1 MLKLSCLKER
11 DKMKKI
17 IKLIDWNI
25 KDVIKMLI
33 GSIMFCLAV
42 NIFVVPNNLYTGG
55 VLGIAQLIRS
65 IIVDVFDFKISFDF
79 SGILYY
85 VMNIPLF
92 FLAYKKLSKTFFV
105 RTLLVISIQTVML
118 SLIPTTAVVDDVLT
132 NVLVGGLLGGA
143 GLGIVLSTGASTGG
157 TDIVGLVLAKK
168 NNQLS
173 VGKLGLCVNVFTFS
187 IAGILFGL
195 ETMIYSIVYSFV
207 DSLTIDKMHEQNIC
221 STALIFSKK
230 NPKDIN
236 NYIKNELGRD
246 FTYWDAKGGYDDS
259 RTYIIYTAMSKYELV
274 KLERKIKEC
283 DFNAFMVK
291 SDGVGIKGEF
301 EKQF

>member
-1 MLKLSCLKER
+1 
-11 DKMKKI
+11 MKKI

-65 IIVDVFDFKISFDF
+65 IIVDVFDFKMSFDF

-195 ETMIYSIVYSFV
+195 ETMIYSILYSFV

-301 EKQF
+301 EKKF

>member
-1 MLKLSCLKER
+1 
-11 DKMKKI
+11 MKKI
-17 IKLIDWNI
+17 IKLIDWNY
-25 KDVIKMLI
+25 KDFIKMI
-33 GSIMFCLAV
+33 FGSIMFCVAV

-65 IIVDVFDFKISFDF
+65 IVIDILGINIGFDF

-85 VMNIPLF
+85 LLNIPLF
-92 FLAYKKLSKTFFV
+92 FIAYKKLSKTFFV
-105 RTLLVISIQTVML
+105 RTLIVISLQTIML
-118 SLIPTTAVVDDVLT
+118 SLIPTVSIVDDVLT

-143 GLGIVLSTGASTGG
+143 GLGIVLSCGTSTGG

-173 VGKLGLCVNVFTFS
+173 VGKLGLCVNIFTYTV
-187 IAGILFGL
+187 AGIMFGL
-195 ETMIYSIVYSFV
+195 ERMIYSIVYSFV

-221 STALIFSKK
+221 STAFIFCKK
-230 NPKDIN
+230 NPKEIN
-236 NYIKNELGRD
+236 NYIKNELQRS

-259 RTYIIYTAMSKYELV
+259 RTYIIYTALTKYELI

-283 DFNAFMVK
+283 DFDAFMVK
-291 SDGVGIKGEF
+291 SEGVGIKGDF
-301 EKQF
+301 DKKF

>member
-1 MLKLSCLKER
+1 
-11 DKMKKI
+11 MKKI

-25 KDVIKMLI
+25 KDFIKMLI

-301 EKQF
+301 EKKF